1 MGDMETRPASLPA
14 MRREEMPMTVI
25 SEGDVLVG
33 RLAMSGNG
41 QVLGSFDGDLVCPG
55 ELLVGAGARVR
66 ADIEAHDLVIA
77 GQVQGNVIVQG
88 RLKIT
93 TTGRLDG
100 DAHVGSLIVQEG
112 GVHFGMLRVYPEG
125 LPERPQE
132 AVAELAVVARK
143 PVGSRTRPLA
153 ASVDRVKKMWGEIF

>member
-14 MRREEMPMTVI
+14 RRREEMPLSVI

-41 QVLGSFDGDLVCPG
+41 QLLGSLDGEIMCPG

-77 GQVQGNVIVQG
+77 GHVVGNVVVRG

-93 TTGRLDG
+93 TTGRLEG

-112 GVHFGMLRVYPEG
+112 GVHFGLLRVYPEG

-143 PVGSRTRPLA
+143 PVSSRTRPLA

>member
-1 MGDMETRPASLPA
+1 
-14 MRREEMPMTVI
+14 MPMTVI

-33 RLAMSGNG
+33 RLGMSGNG
-41 QVLGSFDGDLVCPG
+41 QVLGSFDGDITCPG
-55 ELLVGAGARVR
+55 ELLIGADARLR
-66 ADIEAHDLVIA
+66 ADIEAREVVLA
-77 GQVQGNVIVQG
+77 GHVQGNLVVRG

-112 GVHFGMLRVYPEG
+112 GVHFGLLHVYPEG
-125 LPERPQE
+125 IPERPLE
-132 AVAELAVVARK
+132 ATSEMAVVSRRPMAS
-143 PVGSRTRPLA
+143 GTRTRPLA

>member
-1 MGDMETRPASLPA
+1 MGDMETRPAPLPA
-14 MRREEMPMTVI
+14 MRRDEMPMTVI
-25 SEGDVLVG
+25 SEGDILVG
-33 RLAMSGNG
+33 RLAMTGNG
-41 QVLGSFDGDLVCPG
+41 QILGSLDGDLVCPG
-55 ELLVGAGARVR
+55 ELLVGADAHVR

-77 GQVQGNVIVQG
+77 GRVQGNVVVRG

-100 DAHVGSLIVQEG
+100 DAYVGSLIVQEG
-112 GVHFGMLRVYPEG
+112 GVHFGLLRVYPEG

-132 AVAELAVVARK
+132 TVAELAVVARK
-143 PVGSRTRPLA
+143 PVVSRTRPLA